1 VISRWGFRGQELVNG
16 VRFLLFLALSVVLPI
31 STSAQRAED
40 VAAVPSQHGQLPVRD
55 LFVMPRLPFYLQLAP
70 SPDGRLM
77 AYAVETIRI
86 RGPKNVK
93 DPSAVEERSTEL
105 WITNLAS
112 GKIETVCCEDA
123 EAELPSWSPDGK
135 YLAFY
140 KVKRSAESTSV
151 GGEIDELAVWDP
163 ETKTRREYLKDVLAP
178 PIALTPPL
186 WLADNKTLL
195 IFTQPT
201 VQVIE
206 GKQSERQEKAG
217 SHEAHPSGDPTV
229 HVAMTPSFVSHDAA
243 ADSSADRELNMEYV
257 VHHRRDVTSLDI
269 VSGKFKLI
277 SKSIVPTAVLLSPD
291 RKTLFYSTMKA
302 QKRNTFYVVSDIH
315 ALNLATSQDRDIFLG
330 ATTYAGFIKLSCSP
344 TGQFLAFPD
353 VARSDISKD
362 EQLTDFVLVDSAG
375 GLPIRMRA
383 DFPDR
388 LAAGDRAIW
397 SKDGRWVSFLRG
409 NSLETWDTQTAKQ
422 VSRIS
427 IGGKKLW
434 DMISTRSDHTLE
446 AAGTGYSIIVSVQD
460 LESLQEG
467 FWRIWPASHRTERLL
482 EDDQTIPQTGPAS
495 YQELLPDGSQIF
507 FVRQS
512 AERPAELFEAESDMR
527 EIRQVT
533 HLSSAL
539 DAATLGHTE
548 VFRWLDNDGNDL
560 KGVLLLPGSY
570 ESGRRYPLVVV
581 VYPNPDTPAAWIHR
595 FGMATAVN
603 MQLLA
608 TRGYAVLLTGA
619 RISPNTRMLDVAK
632 GVLPGIQKLIQVG
645 IADPQRIGVMGQSDG
660 GYATL
665 ALLVQSHIF
674 RAAVVTSGWG
684 NIINLES
691 YEQGRRILRESNNF
705 TATAWENRSVAI
717 ENSPYFYL
725 DRVQTPILMTHGSMD
740 LTVPE
745 SLSKEIFT
753 ALQDLGKEAVYVE
766 YEGEGHVPVA
776 YSLAHQIDLTNRII
790 DWWGR
795 FLMQRD
801 N

>member
-1 VISRWGFRGQELVNG
+1 MISCWGFRGQELVSG
-16 VRFLLFLALSVVLPI
+16 VRFLLLLALSMVVPI
-31 STSAQRAED
+31 STSAQRTGD
-40 VAAVPSQHGQLPVRD
+40 VPAVPPQHVQLSVRD
-55 LFVMPRLPFYLQLAP
+55 LFVMPRLPFYLQFAP
-70 SPDGRLM
+70 SSDGKWM
-77 AYAVETIRI
+77 SYTVETVKI
-86 RGPKNVK
+86 RGPKNMK

-151 GGEIDELAVWDP
+151 GGEIDELAVWDL
-163 ETKTRREYLKDVLAP
+163 ETKTTREYLKGVLAP

-195 IFTQPT
+195 VFTQPT

-206 GKQSERQEKAG
+206 AKQSEQAG
-217 SHEAHPSGDPTV
+217 SREPSQSGDPTV
-229 HVAMTPSFVSHDAA
+229 RVAMTQSFMGHSALIDR
-243 ADSSADRELNMEYV
+243 SADRELDTEYV
-257 VHHRRDVTSLDI
+257 AHHLRDVTSLDI
-269 VSGKFKLI
+269 VSGKSRLI
-277 SKSIVPTAVLLSPD
+277 SKSLVPTAVLLSPD
-291 RKTLFYSTMKA
+291 RKTLFYSTMKT
-302 QKRNTFYVVSDIH
+302 QKRNTFYVTSDIH
-315 ALNLATSQDRDIFLG
+315 ALNLATSEDRNIFLG
-330 ATTYAGFIKLSCSP
+330 ATTYAGFVKLSCSP
-344 TGQFLAFPD
+344 TGQFLAFAD
-353 VARSDISKD
+353 VVRTDISKD

-375 GLPIRMRA
+375 GPPIRMRA
-383 DFPDR
+383 DFPDH
-388 LAAGDRAIW
+388 LAAGDRAVW
-397 SKDGRWVSFLRG
+397 SKEGRWVSFLRA
-409 NSLETWDTQTAKQ
+409 NSLETWDTETAKQ

-427 IGGKKLW
+427 VGGKKLW
-434 DMISTRSDHTLE
+434 DMISTRSDQTPD
-446 AAGTGYSIIVSVQD
+446 AAGTEYSIIVSVQD
-460 LESLQEG
+460 LETLQEG
-467 FWRIWPASHRTERLL
+467 FWRVWPASHKAQRLL

-495 YQELLPDGSQIF
+495 YQELLPEGSQIF
-507 FVRQS
+507 LVRQS
-512 AERPAELFEAESDMR
+512 AERPSELFEAESDMR

-539 DAATLGHTE
+539 DGATLGHTE
-548 VFRWLDNDGNDL
+548 VFRWLDNDGNGL
-560 KGVLLLPGSY
+560 KGVLLLPGNY
-570 ESGRRYPLVVV
+570 QSGRRYPLVVV

-619 RISPNTRMLDVAK
+619 RISPNTRMLDVPK
-632 GVLPGIQKLIQVG
+632 GVLPGIQRLIEVG

-674 RAAVVTSGWG
+674 KAAVVTSGWG

-725 DRVQTPILMTHGSMD
+725 DRVQTPILMTHGSKD

-745 SLSKEIFT
+745 ALSEEIFA
-753 ALQDLGKEAVYVE
+753 ALQDLGKQAVYVE
-766 YEGEGHVPVA
+766 YEGEGHAPVA

-790 DWWGR
+790 DWWDR

>member
-1 VISRWGFRGQELVNG
+1 
-16 VRFLLFLALSVVLPI
+16 
-31 STSAQRAED
+31 
-40 VAAVPSQHGQLPVRD
+40 
-55 LFVMPRLPFYLQLAP
+55 MPRLPFYLQLTP
-70 SPDGRLM
+70 SPDGRLI
-77 AYAVETIRI
+77 AYTVETVNL
-86 RGPKNVK
+86 RGRGEDEKGS
-93 DPSAVEERSTEL
+93 SAIEHSVERSTEL
-105 WITNLAS
+105 WLTNLATGQTES
-112 GKIETVCCEDA
+112 ICCEDA
-123 EAELPSWSPDGK
+123 GVELPSWSPDGK

-140 KVKRSAESTSV
+140 RVKRSPGPPST
-151 GGEIDELAVWDP
+151 GGEIDELVVWDH
-163 ETKTRREYLKDVLAP
+163 ENKTRREYLKGVVAP

-186 WLADNKTLL
+186 WLADKATLL
-195 IFTQPT
+195 IFTRPI
-201 VQVIE
+201 VQVTE
-206 GKQSERQEKAG
+206 MERSEQKGKTRSPET
-217 SHEAHPSGDPTV
+217 STSVDPTV
-229 HVAMTPSFVSHDAA
+229 RVVMTKSVLGHEALVDH
-243 ADSSADRELNMEYV
+243 SANRELDTEYV
-257 VHHRRDVTSLDI
+257 AHHLRDVISLDI
-269 VSGKFKLI
+269 VSGKSKPI
-277 SKSIVPTAVLLSPD
+277 SKSLVATAVLLSPD
-291 RKTLFYSTMKA
+291 RKTLFYSTIKT
-302 QKRNTFYVVSDIH
+302 QKRNSFYVVSDIH
-315 ALNLATSQDRDIFLG
+315 ALNLATSKDRDIFLG
-330 ATTYAGFIKLSCSP
+330 ATTYAGFVKLSCSP

-353 VARSDISKD
+353 VVRSDISKD
-362 EQLTDFVLVDSAG
+362 EQLTDFVIVDSLG
-375 GLPIRMRA
+375 GSPIRMRA

-388 LAAGDRAIW
+388 LAAGDRAVW
-397 SKDGRWVSFLRG
+397 SKEGRWVSFLRG
-409 NSLETWDTQTAKQ
+409 NSLETWDTETAKQ

-434 DMISTRSDHTLE
+434 DMISTRSDYTLE
-446 AAGTGYSIIVSVQD
+446 TAGTDYSIIVSVQD
-460 LESLQEG
+460 LETLQEG

-570 ESGRRYPLVVV
+570 ELGRRYPLVVV

-608 TRGYAVLLTGA
+608 TRGYAVLLTGP
-619 RISPNTRMLDVAK
+619 RISPNTRLQDISK
-632 GVLPGIQKLIQVG
+632 GVLPGIQKLIEVG

-674 RAAVVTSGWG
+674 KAAVVTSGWG

-691 YEQGRRILRESNNF
+691 YEQGRRILKESDNF

-725 DRVQTPILMTHGSMD
+725 DRVQTPILMTHGSKD

-745 SLSKEIFT
+745 ALSEEIFA

-776 YSLAHQIDLTNRII
+776 YSLAHQIDLTNRVI
-790 DWWGR
+790 DWWDR